1 MVPLTAIQHGIFA
14 IKKQTRFYPTLIKLP
29 SDLINLLNLNVDNF
43 KKQIVRLVCL
53 NLLQNVSNKKLNRIV
68 SLLKY

>member
-1 MVPLTAIQHGIFA
+1 MEQWFSFITYYVTKDSEMVPLTAIQHGIFA

-43 KKQIVRLVCL
+43 KIQIVRLV
-53 NLLQNVSNKKLNRIV
+53 
-68 SLLKY
+68 